1 MGDVKKLV
9 QSGVLKAEAT
19 LRLPVYDIDVNGYP
33 GYPPEVDNISFN
45 GHQLSPNALT
55 GDNGIWKLNLFKIPV
70 EWINFPSDPGA
81 GGTPTPVENTITIN
95 IDTASGSDEN
105 WCMSVD
111 WVELKLD
118 ISAVPVV
125 FIHGINS
132 NGNTWGT
139 SQLRNQVNEL
149 GLPNSGTE
157 VNLGEGGSYE
167 SRLPTLAGNINGY
180 KNRWGVKQLTLV
192 GHSRGGLDSRTYLAS
207 PGGTESIAQVIQIAT
222 PNAGSPFADLPGA
235 KLWHNASELSQDS
248 LANFNQAHPF
258 PSSVGLASIAGHSSI
273 ATDPNQ
279 SNCDD
284 LAIPEAL
291 MMNSI
296 KIPHDGIVPVA
307 SVYALAGIHLSEV
320 ASVTPGNQ
328 DSCHVK
334 VHTVVETA
342 NKVLKYI
349 KEPSGVAAAQK
360 AKLNA
365 ASGTKAVIAANSGI
379 SYPLTFTLGGNEA
392 KVVNGSTGNLNFSLP
407 GSTSAKVLLS
417 SEAATFTATFKK
429 PDGSVVQPGSGISI
443 ESSPGLFGN
452 ATLLT
457 LDAAHATAGVWT
469 VSYSVSDAG
478 SSNSSYLAL
487 VALEGESTLSGT
499 FSQAPGILKAGRNG
513 TVAVTLQDGSSPLKG
528 AQATLKLAS
537 GDIALTETG
546 SGIYSASVNFPAEG
560 LYEGQVEV
568 VYSGRTSYA
577 GVSINVIQGKDAIG
591 SPTADAGVSNP
602 TNGLYDSLKVT
613 VPITVDDA
621 MHYRLTGTL
630 RTSSG
635 KTIDASAEAD
645 LSAGTGSIDLLFDG
659 KSIYAT
665 GEDGPYTIENLILY
679 SYSDQV
685 FSKLIDAGA
694 MTYTTSSYAVN
705 AFQHDAVSIDSSKPV
720 TSNAIDSNSDGML
733 DRIQVSIPVVS
744 SNASNAYYEWTAS
757 LYDSEGIQVSQS
769 ANSGTVSPGDG
780 SLTLEFDASQ
790 IGPNAMDEPFILGGF
805 LLYGDSTLSLDTIA
819 KINTPS
825 INQFVGFVPCALTV
839 NDVAF
844 PDTILPAAAPSPQTL
859 TVTNTGAARCVLTG
873 SNVSSSDFTANTST
887 GFPVIMEAGAA
898 ITMSVELTN
907 LSAGQH
913 DASVTLSATGG
924 QNAIATS
931 MVSAKVIS
939 SANHAPVAND
949 DTATTDYDT
958 PTTIS
963 VLSNDVDDD
972 KDTITIST
980 VDSTSLQGSS
990 IKDNGDG
997 TVTYTPKARFV
1008 GVDSFSYSIT
1018 DGNEG
1023 SDSATVSVTVNDLGK
1038 IFIAKTNVQPN
1049 VTVESNK
1056 IKISGLSAE
1065 SKFSI
1070 SGGEYSLNGSP
1081 YTKRARGTIKNGD
1094 IVQVRHTSSK
1104 QSKKSV
1110 TTTFILGKTKL
1121 KFTSTTLVFDI
1132 SPESVSFTE
1141 ATGVAPATLVESNI
1155 ITVTG
1160 INVPIDIS
1168 VTNGE
1173 YRINGGDYIKKAG
1186 VVKSG
1191 DTVQVS
1197 HKSSTRSAR
1206 TVATTLKLARTE
1218 AIFESTTK

>member
-33 GYPPEVDNISFN
+33 SAGVPPEVDNISFN
-45 GHQLSPNALT
+45 GHKLKPLM
-55 GDNGIWKLNLFKIPV
+55 GDNDIWKLNLFEIPV

-81 GGTPTPVENTITIN
+81 GGTSTPAENTITID

-111 WVELKLD
+111 WIELKLD

-125 FIHGINS
+125 FIHGFNS
-132 NGNTWGT
+132 NGDTWES
-139 SQLRNQVNEL
+139 SQILSKVNSI
-149 GLPNSGTE
+149 GLPNSGKE
-157 VNLGEGGSYE
+157 VKLGGWGTYA
-167 SRLPTLAGNINGY
+167 SRLPKLVKYINDY

-192 GHSRGGLDSRTYLAS
+192 GHSRGGLDSRTYLGS
-207 PGGTESIAQVIQIAT
+207 PQGAKSIAQVIQIAT
-222 PNAGSPFADLPGA
+222 PNAGSPFADSRL
-235 KLWHNASELSQDS
+235 ASLNSSTKELSRPS
-248 LANFNQAHPF
+248 LAQFNQNYPF
-258 PSSVGLASIAGHSSI
+258 PSNVGLASIAGHSQI
-273 ATDPNQ
+273 VTDLNK
-279 SNCDD
+279 SKCDG
-284 LAIPEAL
+284 LSIPEGT
-291 MMNSI
+291 MNDL
-296 KIPHDGIVPVA
+296 KIPHDGVVPVA
-307 SVYALAGIHLSEV
+307 SVYALAGVHVPEV
-320 ASVTPGNQ
+320 VSVTPDNQ
-328 DSCHVK
+328 DSCHVRI
-334 VHTVVETA
+334 HTVAETA

-349 KEPSGVAAAQK
+349 KEPSGVVAAKK

-365 ASGTKAVIAANSGI
+365 TSGAKAVMAANSGI

-392 KVVNGSTGNLNFSLP
+392 KVVNGSTGNLTFSLP
-407 GSTSAKVLLS
+407 GSTSAKVMLS
-417 SEAATFTATFKK
+417 SEEATFTATFKK
-429 PDGSVVQPGSGISI
+429 PDGSVVQPGNGISI
-443 ESSPGLFGN
+443 ESNPGLFGN

-679 SYSDQV
+679 SYPDGLS
-685 FSKLIDAGA
+685 SKLIDAGA

>member
-1 MGDVKKLV
+1 M
-9 QSGVLKAEAT
+9 S
-19 LRLPVYDIDVNGYP
+19 N
-33 GYPPEVDNISFN
+33 S
-45 GHQLSPNALT
+45 S
-55 GDNGIWKLNLFKIPV
+55 
-70 EWINFPSDPGA
+70 
-81 GGTPTPVENTITIN
+81 TIT
-95 IDTASGSDEN
+95 SGS
-105 WCMSVD
+105 V
-111 WVELKLD
+111 
-118 ISAVPVV
+118 
-125 FIHGINS
+125 
-132 NGNTWGT
+132 
-139 SQLRNQVNEL
+139 
-149 GLPNSGTE
+149 
-157 VNLGEGGSYE
+157 GSLE
-167 SRLPTLAGNINGY
+167 FWL
-180 KNRWGVKQLTLV
+180 
-192 GHSRGGLDSRTYLAS
+192 
-207 PGGTESIAQVIQIAT
+207 
-222 PNAGSPFADLPGA
+222 
-235 KLWHNASELSQDS
+235 
-248 LANFNQAHPF
+248 
-258 PSSVGLASIAGHSSI
+258 
-273 ATDPNQ
+273 
-279 SNCDD
+279 
-284 LAIPEAL
+284 
-291 MMNSI
+291 
-296 KIPHDGIVPVA
+296 
-307 SVYALAGIHLSEV
+307 
-320 ASVTPGNQ
+320 
-328 DSCHVK
+328 
-334 VHTVVETA
+334 
-342 NKVLKYI
+342 NKS
-349 KEPSGVAAAQK
+349 EPSTV
-360 AKLNA
+360 LVFSENA
-365 ASGTKAVIAANSGI
+365 
-379 SYPLTFTLGGNEA
+379 E
-392 KVVNGSTGNLNFSLP
+392 
-407 GSTSAKVLLS
+407 
-417 SEAATFTATFKK
+417 FTAVFKR
-429 PDGSVVQPGSGISI
+429 PDGSIVQSANGITI
-443 ESSPGLFGN
+443 EQGEGFFGN
-452 ATLLT
+452 ETVLT
-457 LDAAHATAGVWT
+457 LDAASAVEGTWS
-469 VSYSVSDAG
+469 VSYSITNTG
-478 SSNSSYLAL
+478 SYSQANISAL
-487 VALEGESTLSGT
+487 VIDNANSLSGT
-499 FSQAPGILKAGRNG
+499 FSQAPGILKAGHNG

-560 LYEGQVEV
+560 IYEGQIEV

-679 SYSDQV
+679 SYSDEV

-705 AFQHDAVSIDSSKPV
+705 SFQHDAVSIDASKPV

-757 LYDSEGIQVSQS
+757 LYDSAGIQVSQA

-780 SLTLEFDASQ
+780 TLTLEFDASQ

-819 KINTPS
+819 EINTPS
-825 INQFVGFVPCALTV
+825 INQFVGFVPCTLTV

-844 PDTILPAAAPSPQTL
+844 PDTILPAAPSPQTL

-898 ITMSVELTN
+898 ITMSVDLTN
-907 LSAGQH
+907 LSTGQH
-913 DASVTLSATGG
+913 DASITLSATGG

-939 SANHAPVAND
+939 SVNHAPVAND
-949 DTATTDYDT
+949 DTATTGYDT
-958 PTTIS
+958 PVTIS
-963 VLSNDVDDD
+963 VLSNDVDEDE
-972 KDTITIST
+972 DTITIST
-980 VDSTSLQGSS
+980 VDSASLQGGS
-990 IKDNGDG
+990 IKNNADG
-997 TVTYTPKARFV
+997 TVTYTPKAGFV
-1008 GVDSFSYSIT
+1008 GVDSFGYSIT

-1023 SDSATVSVTVNDLGK
+1023 SDAATVSVTVNDLGTM
-1038 IFIAKTNVQPN
+1038 FINKTNVQPN
-1049 VTVESNK
+1049 VTVESDK

-1065 SKFSI
+1065 SRFSI

-1104 QSKKSV
+1104 QSEKSV

-1132 SPESVSFTE
+1132 SPDSVSFTE
-1141 ATGVAPATLVESNI
+1141 ATGVAPATPVESNI

-1168 VTNGE
+1168 VVNGE

-1191 DTVQVS
+1191 DTVQVR
-1197 HKSSTRSAR
+1197 HRSSNRSANA
-1206 TVATTLKLARTE
+1206 VETTLKLAKTKVM
-1218 AIFESTTK
+1218 FKSTTATF